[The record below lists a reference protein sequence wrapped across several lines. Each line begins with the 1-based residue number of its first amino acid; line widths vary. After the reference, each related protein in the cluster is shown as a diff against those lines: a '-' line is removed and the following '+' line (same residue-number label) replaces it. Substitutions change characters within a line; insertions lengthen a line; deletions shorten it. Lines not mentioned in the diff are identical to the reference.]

1 METSFKVVVTDYV
14 SEDLS
19 WEKEQ
24 LAKINAVLVGPTGN
38 SKEEILK
45 EARDADALIVCF
57 AEVTADIIDSL
68 TKCRIIAR
76 TGIGV
81 NNIDLEA
88 ATRKNIVVTN
98 VPDYC
103 VEEVSDHTLAL
114 LLSLVRKIPMLDR
127 HVKQGKWDFAEFR
140 PMPRLRGKVLG
151 LIGFGK
157 ISREFAR
164 KAKALGFEI
173 IAYDPYL
180 PADVFAQAGVKP
192 AGLMDIITTADFI
205 SVHAPLTPETRH
217 LLGEKELRSM
227 KKTAYLVNTSRG
239 GLIDEEALYKAL
251 KEGWIAGAALD
262 VLEKEEAE
270 VTTPLLTLDNV
281 IITPHSA
288 YYSEES
294 AAELRSK
301 VVEAVIDVLTVK
313 APKYPVNQVRIS

>member
-1 METSFKVVVTDYV
+1 MNNSFKVVITDYV
-14 SEDLS
+14 SEDIM
-19 WEKEQ
+19 WEKEKLGQ
-24 LAKINAVLVGPTGN
+24 INAVLVGPTGN
-38 SKEEILK
+38 KRDDIL
-45 EARDADALIVCF
+45 EAARDADAIIVCF
-57 AEVTADIIDSL
+57 AEITGEIIGALS
-68 TKCRIIAR
+68 KCKIIAR

-81 NNIDLEA
+81 NNIDVEA
-88 ATRKNIVVTN
+88 ATRKGIVVTN

-114 LLSLVRKIPMLDR
+114 LLALVRKIPMLDR
-127 HVKQGKWDFAEFR
+127 HVKQGRWTFSEFR

-164 KAKALGFEI
+164 KAMVLGFEI

-180 PADVFAQAGVKP
+180 PPEVFAQYGVKS
-192 AGLMDIITTADFI
+192 AGLEEIITTADFI
-205 SVHAPLTPETRH
+205 SLHVPLTPETRH
-217 LLGEKELRSM
+217 LLGEKELKAM
-227 KKTAYLVNTSRG
+227 KRTAYLVNSSRG

-262 VLEKEEAE
+262 VLEREETE
-270 VTTPLLTLDNV
+270 VKTPLLTLDNV

-294 AAELRSK
+294 VAELRSK
-301 VVEAVIDVLTVK
+301 VVEEVISVLTGK
-313 APKYPVNQVRIS
+313 APRYPVNRL